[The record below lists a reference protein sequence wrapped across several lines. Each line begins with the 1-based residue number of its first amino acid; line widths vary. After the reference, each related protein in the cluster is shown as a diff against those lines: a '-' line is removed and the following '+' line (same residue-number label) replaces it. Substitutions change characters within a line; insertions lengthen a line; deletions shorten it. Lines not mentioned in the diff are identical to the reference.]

1 MTKTSSC
8 TVDVPPNKVLCRTGS
23 PRSVEGIWTEDE
35 ASSPLHHKSPA
46 ALSHCSTENVGY
58 DEAEEVKLRIVSF
71 NIHGWRDTFHKDNF
85 DGVVASLRKMNADV
99 VALQEV
105 LHPYCPPSDPAEA
118 AAYFEQVKSG
128 KGNGFSGA
136 YMEAGEQKSYLT
148 ALAEALGLPHV
159 SFGKAVDDGYFG
171 AFGYGNAVISRFP
184 VVEESH
190 TVVKPHARH
199 QAGRRIEAEDRC
211 FSAVTLGVGGERRQ
225 TVCVTHLDQ
234 LSDALRL
241 EQVEAMLPLAERA
254 GPHVL
259 CGDFNVFQKADCAA
273 EQWQAILDDAAGK
286 GWGAPPE
293 TTAAIQE
300 VLARG
305 YQDCFYLSDN
315 HRKGCA
321 EAELAVE
328 GMAEDAA
335 TPGATCWVIKP
346 LLRIDYAFL
355 SKELAAATVRQY
367 QRVLDDCSDHFPI
380 VVDLSLPP
388 IVPAASRSC
397 SPSSFSSDSR
407 SVSVN

>member
-1 MTKTSSC
+1 
-8 TVDVPPNKVLCRTGS
+8 
-23 PRSVEGIWTEDE
+23 
-35 ASSPLHHKSPA
+35 
-46 ALSHCSTENVGY
+46 
-58 DEAEEVKLRIVSF
+58 
-71 NIHGWRDTFHKDNF
+71 
-85 DGVVASLRKMNADV
+85 
-99 VALQEV
+99 
-105 LHPYCPPSDPAEA
+105 
-118 AAYFEQVKSG
+118 
-128 KGNGFSGA
+128 
-136 YMEAGEQKSYLT
+136 
-148 ALAEALGLPHV
+148 
-159 SFGKAVDDGYFG
+159 
-171 AFGYGNAVISRFP
+171 
-184 VVEESH
+184 
-190 TVVKPHARH
+190 
-199 QAGRRIEAEDRC
+199 
-211 FSAVTLGVGGERRQ
+211 
-225 TVCVTHLDQ
+225 
-234 LSDALRL
+234 
-241 EQVEAMLPLAERA
+241 MLPLAERA

-355 SKELAAATVRQY
+355 SKELAASTVRQY

-380 VVDLSLPP
+380 V
-388 IVPAASRSC
+388 
-397 SPSSFSSDSR
+397 
-407 SVSVN
+407 